1 MVQLSETNPFGRCIS
16 DKVIEI
22 TVKKNTE
29 TPGWLISL
37 LTSSLVDMELTN
49 LTEGFVSLPA
59 FTDFVTVSAFTELGK
74 TKAFRKMAKNV
85 EREEVLE
92 NLGEECYLD
101 KDMF

>member
-1 MVQLSETNPFGRCIS
+1 MAYQLIDFFTGRHGTYKF
-16 DKVIEI
+16 DGRFRK
-22 TVKKNTE
+22 
-29 TPGWLISL
+29 
-37 LTSSLVDMELTN
+37 SSRIHRLCYW
-49 LTEGFVSLPA
+49 
-59 FTDFVTVSAFTELGK
+59 SAFTELGK